1 MKLAKS
7 LLLGS
12 AAGLAAVASVQAAD
26 LPVRKA
32 APVDYVRVCSAY
44 GTGFF
49 FIPGTETCLR
59 VTGYVRYE
67 SRFNDT
73 GWNAPREAADVAG
86 RDGPAPTIT
95 GLAPRRGAAYS
106 QFARGTVRLD
116 ARTATEF
123 GLLRAYISGF
133 FNSSATGLS
142 ATVPGGVTTT
152 GAGATLEYAYIQWGG
167 LTAGQIGTF
176 ARPFG
181 NPALN
186 GGGWAAEAAAPLIA
200 YTATFGAFS
209 ATISAEANRTVGPLS
224 NTSQLQGSSRRVAGS
239 ATMPDFVGA
248 LAYRGSGFAVHL
260 NGVISQVRS
269 NNRFGPQGAFVD
281 TKYGYAIVAGL
292 GVDLPMIGSG
302 TSFQIQGAYAKGATA
317 YATNGQ
323 ANRRF
328 LIENG
333 DAYINAAG
341 GVSLA
346 TAWGINARLNHT
358 WAPGISQVLY
368 GTYGKYDAPAAVRRT
383 WAAGTQPFNLQ
394 NDPGQFTNWSLGTVV
409 NWSPVAGLTISG
421 DVNYMKTTAQRRIL
435 IAGTANAPGSLYAKS
450 DDRWTAT
457 IRIQRDF

>member
-49 FIPGTETCLR
+49 YIPGTETCLR
-59 VTGYVRYE
+59 VSGYVRYE
-67 SRFNDT
+67 SRFADT
-73 GWNAPREAADVAG
+73 GWSAQRSTAQTVGIVGAAVVPVAAPVTNAGGDNATVAQ
-86 RDGPAPTIT
+86 PLFA
-95 GLAPRRGAAYS
+95 RGAGFS

-133 FNSSATGLS
+133 FNS
-142 ATVPGGVTTT
+142 T
-152 GAGATLEYAYIQWGG
+152 GAATEYAYIQFGG
-167 LTAGQIGTF
+167 LTAGQIGSF
-176 ARPFG
+176 FRPIG
-181 NPALN
+181 SPVLN
-186 GGGWAAEAAAPLIA
+186 GSSWLPEAAAPLIA

-209 ATISAEANRTVGPLS
+209 ATISAEANRTAANRGSAVVF
-224 NTSQLQGSSRRVAGS
+224 QGGAARVAGAS
-239 ATMPDFVGA
+239 TLPDIVGA
-248 LAYRGSGFAVHL
+248 LSYRGSGFRVDL
-260 NGVISQVRS
+260 NGVLHQVRS
-269 NNRFGPQGAFVD
+269 NNRFGGQGAFVD
-281 TKYGYAIVAGL
+281 TKYGYAIL
-292 GVDLPMIGSG
+292 GALSVDLPMIGSA
-302 TSFQIQGAYAKGATA
+302 TSFQIQGVYANGATA
-317 YATNGQ
+317 YAGISQ
-323 ANRRF
+323 ASRRF
-328 LIENG
+328 LIE
-333 DAYINAAG
+333 DSEAYINAAG
-341 GVSLA
+341 SATLARAWSL
-346 TAWGINARLNHT
+346 NARLNHT

-368 GTYGKYDAPAAVRRT
+368 GTYGRYDAPSAVRRT
-383 WAAGTQPFNLQ
+383 WGAGVQPFNLQ

-421 DVNYMKTTAQRRIL
+421 DVNYLRTTAQRRIL
-435 IAGTANAPGSLYAKS
+435 IAGQANTPGSRYAKS